1 MAYANNIGIVIL
13 AAGSSSR
20 LGEPKQ
26 LLDYDDK
33 NLLQH
38 TIDTAY
44 YSESETVIVV
54 LGANANLIEN
64 KIDKKEAHIIENKE
78 WKEGMAS
85 SVRTGLNELLKISP
99 ETDAVIFMVCD
110 QPHISGIIIDGLI
123 RIQRNSGKSMVTCD
137 YGEAIGPP
145 ALFHRSLFN
154 ELMQLKG
161 DVGARKI
168 IQQHQDEVA
177 KLLFTEGKIDIDT
190 KEDYDTLKNS
200 L

>member
-1 MAYANNIGIVIL
+1 MSLANNTGVVIL

-26 LLDYDDK
+26 LLQYGGQ

-38 TIDTAY
+38 AIDAAL
-44 YSESETVIVV
+44 SSNADPVIVV
-54 LGANANLIEN
+54 LGANAEQVS
-64 KIDKKEAHIIENKE
+64 KEIDRSNIHVIINTGWE
-78 WKEGMAS
+78 EGMAS
-85 SVRTGLNELLKISP
+85 SVKTGLNELLFITPS
-99 ETDAVIFMVCD
+99 TDAVIFMVCD
-110 QPHISGIIIDGLI
+110 QPYVSSELINGLVDEQKQTGKPII
-123 RIQRNSGKSMVTCD
+123 TCN

-145 ALFHRSLFN
+145 ALFYKSLFH

-168 IQQHQDEVA
+168 IQDHSDEVA
-177 KLLFTEGKIDIDT
+177 TILFTEGKIDIDT
-190 KEDYDTLKNS
+190 KEDYDSLKN